1 MESFAPP
8 DPDTRKPR
16 FSVPSGACD
25 TQIHIYGPPRDYPL
39 KPDRVYEPHIVGL
52 PEMHRMHDTLGIA
65 RRVLISP
72 TVYGTDNS
80 FMVDALRDADDSF
93 RGIAVI
99 DDATSDAMLDEMNE
113 VGVRGVRCNFASFL
127 KMAPDPDL
135 FRRTVARAARLGWHV
150 VIHVLGEDLLEH
162 EALFREVRIPLVV
175 DHMAHLGRGE
185 GDDDTD
191 ARALDV
197 LLDLL
202 KQDNWWI
209 KLSNGDRISDEGP
222 PAYSDAIP
230 LGRALA
236 EAAPDRAI
244 WGTDWP
250 HVLYRKPVMVNDGDG
265 LNLLADYVP
274 DETTRNR
281 ILVDNPRALYGFGG

>member
-1 MESFAPP
+1 MESYPGPAS
-8 DPDTRKPR
+8 DTKKPR

-25 TQIHIYGPPRDYPL
+25 TQIHIYGPPGDYPQ

-52 PEMHRMHDTLGIA
+52 TEMHRMHDALGIS

-72 TVYGTDNS
+72 TVYGADNS
-80 FMVDALRDADDSF
+80 FMIDTLRDADDSF

-99 DDATSDAMLDEMNE
+99 DDSVPDSALDEMNE
-113 VGVRGVRCNFASFL
+113 VGVCGVRCNFASFL
-127 KMAPDPDL
+127 KMGLDPDL
-135 FRRTVARAARLGWHV
+135 FRRTVARIERLGWHV

-162 EALFREVRIPLVV
+162 QALFREVRIPLVV
-175 DHMAHLGRGE
+175 DHMCHL
-185 GDDDTD
+185 DLTDDTD
-191 ARALDV
+191 KRALD
-197 LLDLL
+197 LLLELL

-209 KLSNGDRISDEGP
+209 KLSNGDRVSYDGP
-222 PAYSDAIP
+222 PSYADAIP

-236 EAAPDRAI
+236 EVAPERAI

-250 HVLYRKPVMVNDGDG
+250 HVMYRKPAMVNDGDA
-265 LNLLADYVP
+265 LSLLADYVP
-274 DETTRNR
+274 DEATRNR